1 MSADTERIFEISPNI
16 SLSARGAVIFY
27 LSLVLA
33 TVLVSGTAAVMG
45 YWPVLPFAGFELL
58 VLGIAL
64 YLVQRRGRYKE
75 VLRIG
80 EETIVVEKGENAV
93 RERLEFVRH
102 WARVDMERRPDAALS
117 RLVISGQ
124 GQRCEIGECLT
135 ESEREGLARRLAT
148 FIGPV
153 NASPP
158 LLAAGSERDPR

>member
-1 MSADTERIFEISPNI
+1 MSADTERIFEISPNM
-16 SLSARGAVIFY
+16 SLSPRGAVIFY

-33 TVLVSGTAAVMG
+33 TVLVSGTAAVLG

-64 YLVQRRGRYKE
+64 YLVQRRGRYRE

-80 EETIVVEKGENAV
+80 EKVIVVEKGENAV
-93 RERLEFVRH
+93 QERLEFVRH
-102 WARVDMERRPDAALS
+102 WASIEMERRPNAVLS
-117 RLVISGQ
+117 RLVIAGQ
-124 GQRCEIGECLT
+124 GKRCEIGECLT
-135 ESEREGLARRLAT
+135 EAERVGLARRLEQ

-158 LLAAGSERDPR
+158 LVAGGKGGPQ